1 MSFQGSA
8 DDTLQNPWWEL
19 EGNDMSQTLVGCV
32 SSIRDRNLGRLIR
45 YRVWDDLYD
54 GQSPLSISSDEYS
67 SVAQALGET
76 TFNYSA
82 RAVDF
87 VHAKIT
93 AQVPTVR
100 ASGRGADHEQYLRA
114 RSLSRF
120 IVGASDAVKLPNAI
134 SRAVHCCLRVG
145 AAAIGVDLSHGTPSV
160 EVIHPRELFVDP
172 NDARHGS
179 PRVLYRVRPT
189 DRRSLLDMFPDRI
202 DDIVSAGSDTS
213 WGVAPTSD
221 DWHTYDDSTDRCDR
235 YEAWVLPSSPDAED
249 GMHVICLDSGAPL
262 LVEPWTFERFPIAII
277 RAWESTVATGFWG
290 HGLLERLDS
299 AQYQIDELVSHVAL
313 SMRHANLKVFVN
325 EDSDIIEDGVLDD
338 PTVGTIVKMTGNG
351 VPTFLTPSVLGPG
364 REVMS
369 VIAEWRASLYQIA
382 GIDES
387 AVGSQRPAGVDSAI
401 AMRTYHDFQSQV
413 YVDVMKR
420 IGQLAVDVIERLID
434 GASVAFGSGTGSI
447 NWSVRYARGGSSDEV
462 SWADVDMDRDAF
474 VIELEEVSPVPDT
487 FAGRLQEV
495 EEDAAAGRI
504 PAEYLT
510 RLREDPDRWWMERCN
525 AREDVDYVDWLV
537 ERLTDPNVEPPP
549 LMDEMDMNMA
559 IDRIRREVLSC
570 VRSNRPSEVI
580 DRLQDY
586 ASQVASRISSMKP
599 SEPPIGQQESQQI
612 AGPPVQTIQ

>member
-1 MSFQGSA
+1 M
-8 DDTLQNPWWEL
+8 TLDQPWWSL
-19 EGNDMSQTLVGCV
+19 EGVDMAQTLVGCV
-32 SSIRDRNLGRLIR
+32 SSIRDNNQGRLVR

-54 GQSPLSISSDEYS
+54 GTSPLSISSEEYN

-76 TFNYSA
+76 TFNYAA
-82 RAVDF
+82 RALDF
-87 VHAKIT
+87 VHSKIT
-93 AQVPTVR
+93 TQVPTVR
-100 ASGRGADHEQYLRA
+100 ASGRGADHMQYLRA

-134 SRAVHCCLRVG
+134 TRAVHCCLRVG
-145 AAAIGVDLSHGTPSV
+145 AAGIGVCFKDGVPEV
-160 EVIHPRELFVDP
+160 EVVHPRELFVDP

-179 PRVLYRVRPT
+179 PRVMYRVRPT
-189 DRRSLLDMFPDRI
+189 DKRSLVDEFPDRI
-202 DDIVSAGSDTS
+202 SDIASAGSNSS
-213 WGVAPTSD
+213 WGVNPTSD
-221 DWHTYDDSTDRCDR
+221 DWHNYDDSSDRCDR
-235 YEAWVLPSSPDAED
+235 YEAWVLPSSPDEED
-249 GMHVICLDSGAPL
+249 GLHVICVDSGAPL
-262 LVEPWTFERFPIAII
+262 LVESWNFSRHPISIV

-299 AQYQIDELVSHVAL
+299 AQYQIDELVSHVGL

-325 EDSDIIEDGVLDD
+325 EETDIVEDGVLDD
-338 PTVGTIVKMTGNG
+338 PTVGTIVKMRGNG

-369 VIAEWRASLYQIA
+369 VIGEWRASLYQIA

-434 GASVAFGSGTGSI
+434 GASVAFGNGPDAI
-447 NWSVRYARGGSSDEV
+447 DWSVRYSKGGSSDEV
-462 SWADVDMDRDAF
+462 SWSEVNMDRDSF

-504 PAEYLT
+504 PPEYLT

-537 ERLTDPNVEPPP
+537 EKLTDPNADMPP
-549 LMDEMDMNMA
+549 LMDEMDMTMA

-570 VRSNRPSEVI
+570 IRSGRPQDVI
-580 DRLQDY
+580 DRLQGF
-586 ASQVASRISSMKP
+586 SGRIVARIAPKP
-599 SEPPIGQQESQQI
+599 IQNAEQNILNQAPAGQMP
-612 AGPPVQTIQ
+612 AV